1 MKSGNRT
8 NQEAQLPINF
18 PLNLREK
25 LLLYLLS
32 FGAIVESA
40 VNEWT
45 TPASVGAYHSF
56 EYQEFVREK
65 RSSIQNTTS
74 FLLAQK
80 LIEAHGERGKREY
93 QLTDKGL
100 EFLFKKLPDLRY
112 NGQKWDGYWRV
123 VIYDIPE
130 KQSAV
135 RDHLRAELKRLGF
148 KFMQKSVWLTPL
160 PVETEL
166 ENFLR
171 KEGLWGK
178 ILVMKSLLAESESQ
192 RLAKIF
198 GYSSLLTDRNFKRN

>member
-1 MKSGNRT
+1 MKYRNDSNH
-8 NQEAQLPINF
+8 EASLPINF
-18 PLNLREK
+18 PLSLREK

-65 RSSIQNTTS
+65 RASVQSTTS
-74 FLLAQK
+74 YLLAK
-80 LIEAHGERGKREY
+80 KFIEARGKQGKREY

-100 EFLFKKLPDLRY
+100 DFLFKKLPDLRY
-112 NGQKWDGYWRV
+112 NGQKWDRYWRV

-130 KQSAV
+130 KQSSV

-160 PVETEL
+160 PVEAEL
-166 ENFLR
+166 ENFLK

-178 ILVMKSLLAESESQ
+178 ILVMKSLLAISESK

-198 GYSSLLTDRNFKRN
+198 GYSSLLTDRNFKRS